1 MTIPKFNELFGDVL
15 RYLSDGN
22 QRHRKELISGV
33 AQNLDLTDSERAETH
48 SSGRN
53 LVRGRVSW
61 ASIYLVQAGALS
73 RPQRGFLQ
81 ITELGKEMLSTSNGN
96 ITLAMLRETEGMKAW
111 SERSIVNRINR
122 DQSWLSDDEGFDV
135 QHDPQESIES
145 SVQLLNSALAGE
157 LLQRIRDERP
167 DLLEK
172 LVLRLLHQMGYG
184 ASLSDLEH
192 LGGPGDEGVDGVIH
206 QDRLGLEKIYI
217 QAKRYRET
225 GPIGRPSVQSFVGAL
240 TGKKASRGVF
250 ITTSKFSKD
259 ALDYVNNL
267 TGVTVVLID
276 GEKLVNFM
284 MNHRVGVTTQQTF
297 EILTVDE
304 NFFGEGALD

>member
-1 MTIPKFNELFGDVL
+1 VKLAIQF
-15 RYLSDGN
+15 
-22 QRHRKELISGV
+22 
-33 AQNLDLTDSERAETH
+33 
-48 SSGRN
+48 
-53 LVRGRVSW
+53 
-61 ASIYLVQAGALS
+61 ASKPNSKRQ
-73 RPQRGFLQ
+73 LQ
-81 ITELGKEMLSTSNGN
+81 I
-96 ITLAMLRETEGMKAW
+96 R
-111 SERSIVNRINR
+111 
-122 DQSWLSDDEGFDV
+122 
-135 QHDPQESIES
+135 
-145 SVQLLNSALAGE
+145 
-157 LLQRIRDERP
+157 
-167 DLLEK
+167 
-172 LVLRLLHQMGYG
+172 
-184 ASLSDLEH
+184 EH

-206 QDRLGLEKIYI
+206 QDQLGLEKIYI

>member
-1 MTIPKFNELFGDVL
+1 
-15 RYLSDGN
+15 
-22 QRHRKELISGV
+22 
-33 AQNLDLTDSERAETH
+33 
-48 SSGRN
+48 
-53 LVRGRVSW
+53 
-61 ASIYLVQAGALS
+61 
-73 RPQRGFLQ
+73 
-81 ITELGKEMLSTSNGN
+81 
-96 ITLAMLRETEGMKAW
+96 MKAW
-111 SERSIVNRINR
+111 RERTIASKASRANAN
-122 DQSWLSDDEGFDV
+122 SDELDEEFNDH
-135 QHDPQESIES
+135 QAPHESIEA

-167 DLLEK
+167 DFLEK

-184 ASLSDLEH
+184 ASLNDLEH

-206 QDRLGLEKIYI
+206 QDQLGLDKIYI

-240 TGKKASRGVF
+240 TGKKANRGVF

-276 GEKLVNFM
+276 GEQLVKFM
-284 MNHRVGVTTQQTF
+284 LDHRVGVTTQQTY

-304 NFFGEGALD
+304 NFFGEDIL